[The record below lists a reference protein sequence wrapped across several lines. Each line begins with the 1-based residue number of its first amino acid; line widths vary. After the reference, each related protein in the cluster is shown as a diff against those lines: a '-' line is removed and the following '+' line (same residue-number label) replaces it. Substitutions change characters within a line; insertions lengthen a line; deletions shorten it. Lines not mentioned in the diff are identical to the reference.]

1 MNEELNK
8 LIVESLP
15 NQESAE
21 KLLNRLFDAAEPEAV
36 YGKPIKVGDYTVITA
51 SELTVAF
58 GAGFGSGGGM
68 GPMPDDGEKEQEPSG
83 GLGGGGGGGGTT
95 MARPVAAIS
104 IGPNGVEVKPIV
116 DPTKFGIAIATAV
129 GAMFIALARMWRFQK
144 SGEM

>member
-21 KLLNRLFDAAEPEAV
+21 RLLNRLFDAAEPEAV
-36 YGKPIKVGDYTVITA
+36 YGKPTKVDDYTIITA

-58 GAGFGSGGGM
+58 GAGFGSGAGTGPEPEDAEEVETPGGV
-68 GPMPDDGEKEQEPSG
+68 
-83 GLGGGGGGGGTT
+83 GGGGGGGGTT
-95 MARPVAAIS
+95 MARPVAAIA
-104 IGPNGVEVKPIV
+104 IGPSGVEVKPIV

-129 GAMFIALARMWRFQK
+129 GAMFIALARMWRFSK
-144 SGEM
+144 SNEM